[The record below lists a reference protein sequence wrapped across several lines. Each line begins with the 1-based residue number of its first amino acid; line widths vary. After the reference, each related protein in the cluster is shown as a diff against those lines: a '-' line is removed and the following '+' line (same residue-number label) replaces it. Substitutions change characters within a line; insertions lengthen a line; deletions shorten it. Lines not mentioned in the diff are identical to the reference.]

1 MKSSNIRGRLLI
13 VLAVG
18 VASSADA
25 RAHLANT
32 GFGPFYDGMVHLVL
46 APEDLLPVIALALLA
61 GLSGPRASRWVLF
74 SLSLLWVMAGVGGIF
89 SGAEV
94 VTPVLAAG
102 ALILLGALVAADLK
116 LPFAL
121 VLLLAAILGISHGYL
136 NGTAM
141 APAGVA
147 GLLGVA
153 TAVFVLFS
161 LVSGLVVR
169 LEALWART
177 AVRVAGS
184 WIAAIGL
191 LMLGWVFG
199 GRQ

>member
-1 MKSSNIRGRLLI
+1 MKSSNIRGRLLV

-32 GFGPFYDGMVHLVL
+32 GFGPFYDGMYHLVL
-46 APEDLLPVIALALLA
+46 APEDLLPVIALA
-61 GLSGPRASRWVLF
+61 
-74 SLSLLWVMAGVGGIF
+74 
-89 SGAEV
+89 
-94 VTPVLAAG
+94 
-102 ALILLGALVAADLK
+102 
-116 LPFAL
+116 
-121 VLLLAAILGISHGYL
+121 
-136 NGTAM
+136 
-141 APAGVA
+141 
-147 GLLGVA
+147 LLGVA

-184 WIAAIGL
+184 WIAAVGL
-191 LMLGWVFG
+191 LMLGWAFG